1 MKAQDTHF
9 TLHCGTLRLDLSTPA
24 VMGILNVTP
33 DSFFDGG
40 KHGTPE
46 AALAHAG
53 KMVKE
58 GAAIIDIG
66 AASTRPGAAQPAED
80 EEWRRLEHVIPLLRE
95 KLPQTIL
102 SVDTWRSGIA
112 KKAVAAGA
120 HIVNDIS
127 GGSMDEK
134 MFATVAAL
142 NVPYVLMHIRG
153 TPETMQQ
160 DPHYDDVV
168 EDVRAYF
175 TERLQQLKNLGAT
188 QIILDPGFG
197 FGKTVEHNYKLLAA
211 MRSFSDLGCPLLAGL
226 SRKSMATK
234 LLGVG
239 KTEALNATTALN
251 TIALQKGAHILRVH
265 DVREAVEAVRIFS
278 YLDKIC

>member
-1 MKAQDTHF
+1 
-9 TLHCGTLRLDLSTPA
+9 
-24 VMGILNVTP
+24 MGILNVTP

-40 KHGTPE
+40 KHDTPE
-46 AALAHAG
+46 AALAHAEN
-53 KMVKE
+53 MVKQ
-58 GAAIIDIG
+58 GAAIIDVG
-66 AASTRPGAAQPAED
+66 AASTRPGAAQPTEE
-80 EEWRRLEHVIPLLRE
+80 EEWSRLEPVIPLLRE

-112 KKAVAAGA
+112 RKAVEAGA

-127 GGSMDEK
+127 GGTMDEN

-142 NVPYVLMHIRG
+142 SVPYVLMHIRG

-168 EDVRAYF
+168 AEVRDYF
-175 TERLQQLKNLGAT
+175 TERLQQLRNLGAT
-188 QIILDPGFG
+188 QVILDPGFG

-211 MRSFSDLGCPLLAGL
+211 MPSFAGLSCPLLAGL

-265 DVREAVEAVRIFS
+265 DVKEAAEAVRIFS